1 MFIEKRMRFCMRIA
15 LRVPLRKGKCKM
27 NEKKT
32 KRGGKR
38 PGAGRPRTGRRNV
51 VAVRLSDEALR
62 KLERFENRS
71 RYIENLIMGD
81 E

>member
-1 MFIEKRMRFCMRIA
+1 
-15 LRVPLRKGKCKM
+15 M
-27 NEKKT
+27 NEKKS

-51 VAVRLSDEALR
+51 VAVRLSDEALQ

-71 RYIENLIMGD
+71 RYIENVIMGD
-81 E
+81 D

>member
-1 MFIEKRMRFCMRIA
+1 
-15 LRVPLRKGKCKM
+15 M
-27 NEKKT
+27 NEKKSN
-32 KRGGKR
+32 RGGMR

-51 VAVRLSDEALR
+51 VAVRLSDEALQ

>member
-1 MFIEKRMRFCMRIA
+1 MVERTPSSLHNQSR
-15 LRVPLRKGKCKM
+15 M
-27 NEKKT
+27 NEKKSN
-32 KRGGKR
+32 RGGMR

-51 VAVRLSDEALR
+51 VAVRLSDEALQ

>member
-1 MFIEKRMRFCMRIA
+1 
-15 LRVPLRKGKCKM
+15 M
-27 NEKKT
+27 NEKKSN
-32 KRGGKR
+32 RGGKR
-38 PGAGRPRTGRRNV
+38 PGAGRPRTGRINV
-51 VAVRLSDEALR
+51 VAVRLSDEAVA

>member
-1 MFIEKRMRFCMRIA
+1 MVERTPSS
-15 LRVPLRKGKCKM
+15 LHNQSDM
-27 NEKKT
+27 NEKKS

-38 PGAGRPRTGRRNV
+38 LGAGRPRTGRKNV
-51 VAVRLSDEALR
+51 VAVRLSDEAVA

-81 E
+81 D

>member
-1 MFIEKRMRFCMRIA
+1 
-15 LRVPLRKGKCKM
+15 M
-27 NEKKT
+27 NEKKSN
-32 KRGGKR
+32 RGGKR

-51 VAVRLSDEALR
+51 VAVRLSDEAVQ

>member
-1 MFIEKRMRFCMRIA
+1 
-15 LRVPLRKGKCKM
+15 M
-27 NEKKT
+27 NEKKS

-38 PGAGRPRTGRRNV
+38 PGAGRPRTGRKNV
-51 VAVRLSDEALR
+51 VAVRLSDEAIA